1 MPRVCARR
9 NDPGCGTIYALTAS
23 NTRRRLRVLTLIDRP
38 VTSGGG
44 ERMAS
49 TLAAAVDPER
59 FDRLLCSS
67 RSHMAS
73 TFEDTLDAAG
83 VRVLLLDRR
92 SKVDLASWRP
102 LYDLLR
108 RERVDILHAHKFGS
122 NLWGTIIGRL
132 ARVPVVVAHEH
143 TWSYEG
149 QPVRRLLDRHV
160 IARGADAF
168 VAVSR
173 EDQRRMIE
181 IERVPPD
188 VIRFLPNGIP
198 RQQRRGNNVRAELGV
213 AADALV
219 VGAVG
224 QLRPEKAFDVLVEV
238 AGELV
243 EQTPRLKVLIAGD
256 GQERDTLEARVRAL
270 GLEDVVLLLGPRDD
284 VPDVLAAVDVAVL
297 CSTREGSPLSVMEY
311 MAARR
316 AIVATDVGG
325 VSDLIEHDRH
335 GVLVAP
341 GDGPALTEAVRE
353 LLADPPRRARLG
365 AAAAERQ
372 RAEFDFDVL
381 VQHVEDLYEELFRRT
396 RRARREHWD
405 HA

>member
-1 MPRVCARR
+1 
-9 NDPGCGTIYALTAS
+9 
-23 NTRRRLRVLTLIDRP
+23 
-38 VTSGGG
+38 
-44 ERMAS
+44 MAS

-83 VRVLLLDRR
+83 VRVLVLDRR

-243 EQTPRLKVLIAGD
+243 EQTPGLKVLIAG
-256 GQERDTLEARVRAL
+256 GGEERDTLEARVRAL

-372 RAEFDFDVL
+372 RAEFDFDVV

-405 HA
+405 DA